1 MIEIKDLNV
10 DYFGSSALE
19 NVNLEIPLGHTVGII
34 GPNGAGKSTLIK
46 ALLEVIKKRTGS
58 VRVEGRD
65 ISEYKRKIAYVPQK
79 NDIDLTF
86 PITVKD
92 TVLTG
97 TYPNLRIFQRPGK
110 KERER
115 AEECMAMVDISDLAN
130 KQISNLSG
138 GQLQRVFIAR
148 ALAQGAN
155 VFFLDEPFV
164 GIDMVSEK
172 IIVNL
177 LKHLREEGKT
187 ILVVH
192 HDLHEVEE
200 YFDKII
206 ILNKKLIAFGDV
218 KDTFT
223 TENIRAAYGA
233 SLGNVIIKG
242 AGGAEHD

>member
-1 MIEIKDLNV
+1 MIGIRDLNV
-10 DYFGSSALE
+10 DYFGNSALE
-19 NVNLEIPLGHTVGII
+19 NINIDIPFGHAIGII
-34 GPNGAGKSTLIK
+34 GPNGAGKSTFIK
-46 ALLEVIKKRTGS
+46 SLLEIIKKRSGK
-58 VRVEGRD
+58 VMIGGRD

-79 NDIDLTF
+79 NDIDLSF

-97 TYPNLRIFQRPGK
+97 TYPNLRIFRRPGK

-115 AEECMAMVDISDLAN
+115 VEQCMAMVDISDLAN

-148 ALAQGAN
+148 ALAQQADI
-155 VFFLDEPFV
+155 FFLDEPFV
-164 GIDMVSEK
+164 GIDLVSER

-177 LKHLREEGKT
+177 LKQLREEGKT

-223 TENIRAAYGA
+223 TENIRSAYGT
-233 SLGNVIIKG
+233 SLGNLFIKG
-242 AGGAEHD
+242 MGETEND

>member
-1 MIEIKDLNV
+1 MIEIKGLNV
-10 DYFGSSALE
+10 DYFGNSALE
-19 NVNLEIPLGHTVGII
+19 NVTLNIPFGHAVGII
-34 GPNGAGKSTLIK
+34 GPNGAGKSTFIK
-46 ALLEVIKKRTGS
+46 ALLEVIKKRSGTVQFGG
-58 VRVEGRD
+58 EE

-86 PITVKD
+86 PIIVKD

-97 TYPNLRIFQRPGK
+97 TYPNLKIFRRPGK
-110 KERER
+110 KEREQ
-115 AEECMAMVDISDLAN
+115 AEQCMAMVEISDLAN

-138 GQLQRVFIAR
+138 GQLQRVIIAR
-148 ALAQGAN
+148 ALAQQAD

-164 GIDMVSEK
+164 GIDLVSEK

-177 LKHLREEGKT
+177 LRDLREAGKT

-218 KDTFT
+218 SDTFT
-223 TENIRAAYGA
+223 TENIRSAYGS
-233 SLGNVIIKG
+233 SLGNVIIRG
-242 AGGAEHD
+242 AGGEQHD

>member
-10 DYFGSSALE
+10 DYFGNSALE
-19 NVNLEIPLGHTVGII
+19 NVNLSIPFGHTVGII

-97 TYPNLRIFQRPGK
+97 TYPNLRIFRRPGK

-115 AEECMAMVDISDLAN
+115 AEECMAMVDISELAN

-148 ALAQGAN
+148 ALAQGAD

-177 LKHLREEGKT
+177 LKQLREEGKT

-218 KDTFT
+218 EDTFT

-242 AGGAEHD
+242 AGGAEYD

>member
-1 MIEIKDLNV
+1 MIEIRNLNV
-10 DYFGSSALE
+10 DYFGNSALE
-19 NVNLEIPLGHTVGII
+19 NINMDIPFGHTIGII
-34 GPNGAGKSTLIK
+34 GPNGAGKSTFIK
-46 ALLEVIKKRTGS
+46 SLLEVIKKRTGT
-58 VRVEGRD
+58 VMVEGRP

-79 NDIDLTF
+79 NDIDLSF

-110 KERER
+110 KEREIV
-115 AEECMAMVDISDLAN
+115 EQCMAMVDISDLGH

-148 ALAQGAN
+148 ALAQQAN

-164 GIDMVSEK
+164 GIDLVSEK
-172 IIVNL
+172 IIVKL

-187 ILVVH
+187 ILIVH

-200 YFDKII
+200 YFDKVI
-206 ILNKKLIAFGDV
+206 ILNKKLVAFGDV

-223 TENIRAAYGA
+223 AENILSAYGA
-233 SLGNVIIKG
+233 SLGNLVVSG
-242 AGGAEHD
+242 MGGTERD

>member
-1 MIEIKDLNV
+1 
-10 DYFGSSALE
+10 
-19 NVNLEIPLGHTVGII
+19 VNLEILFGHTVGII

-148 ALAQGAN
+148 ALAQGAK

-172 IIVNL
+172 IMRWKSILTKL
-177 LKHLREEGKT
+177 L
-187 ILVVH
+187 
-192 HDLHEVEE
+192 
-200 YFDKII
+200 
-206 ILNKKLIAFGDV
+206 
-218 KDTFT
+218 
-223 TENIRAAYGA
+223 
-233 SLGNVIIKG
+233 S
-242 AGGAEHD
+242 

>member
-1 MIEIKDLNV
+1 MIEIRNLNV
-10 DYFGSSALE
+10 DYFGNSALE
-19 NVNLEIPLGHTVGII
+19 NVNIDIPFGYTIGII
-34 GPNGAGKSTLIK
+34 GPNGAGKSTFIK
-46 ALLEVIKKRTGS
+46 SLLEVIKKRSGT
-58 VRVEGRD
+58 VMVEGKD

-110 KERER
+110 KERQSV
-115 AEECMAMVDISDLAN
+115 EECMAMVDISDLAD

-148 ALAQGAN
+148 ALAQKAD

-164 GIDMVSEK
+164 GIDLVSEK
-172 IIVNL
+172 IIVKL
-177 LKHLREEGKT
+177 LKQLREEGKT
-187 ILVVH
+187 ILIVH

-200 YFDKII
+200 YFDKVI

-223 TENIRAAYGA
+223 ADNILNAYGA
-233 SLGNVIIKG
+233 SLGNLVIKG
-242 AGGAEHD
+242 MGGTEND

>member
-19 NVNLEIPLGHTVGII
+19 NVNLEIPFGHTVGII

-223 TENIRAAYGA
+223 TGNIRAAYGA

-242 AGGAEHD
+242 AGGAEYD